1 MTFQKAPTATGA
13 AILTFAATSTA
24 NYTVQLTAASNLTF
38 KDLTLANTAVSGQ
51 TVGGIVEYGGNTCIE
66 SKNDMPD
73 MFENYM
79 DYSTEACQ
87 NIFTKQQVSMM
98 RKSITEYRVDLP
110 IKMDIITKLRIYDTV
125 VYNDILIYP
134 KSNINKVMVEVK
146 NEDVL
151 DQLEV
156 QFFTMLGQ
164 AITEP
169 IAIKKNETLVDTE
182 SWSTGAYVAR
192 LVRSSD
198 GKVIRKQKLFV
209 E

>member
-1 MTFQKAPTATGA
+1 
-13 AILTFAATSTA
+13 
-24 NYTVQLTAASNLTF
+24 
-38 KDLTLANTAVSGQ
+38 
-51 TVGGIVEYGGNTCIE
+51 
-66 SKNDMPD
+66 

-87 NIFTKQQVSMM
+87 NIFTRQQVFMM
-98 RKSITEYRVDLP
+98 RKSVTEYRMDLP
-110 IKMDIITKLRIYDTV
+110 IKTEIITKMRIFDTV

-134 KSNINKVMVEVK
+134 KSNIKKVMVEVK
-146 NEDVL
+146 NEDIL

-156 QFFTMLGQ
+156 QFYTMLGQ
-164 AITEP
+164 SISEL

-192 LVRSSD
+192 LVRTSD

>member
-1 MTFQKAPTATGA
+1 
-13 AILTFAATSTA
+13 
-24 NYTVQLTAASNLTF
+24 
-38 KDLTLANTAVSGQ
+38 
-51 TVGGIVEYGGNTCIE
+51 
-66 SKNDMPD
+66 
-73 MFENYM
+73 M

-87 NIFTKQQVSMM
+87 NIFTRQQVFMM
-98 RKSITEYRVDLP
+98 RKSVTEYRMDLP
-110 IKMDIITKLRIYDTV
+110 IKTEIITKMRIFDTV

-134 KSNINKVMVEVK
+134 KSNIKKVMVEVK
-146 NEDVL
+146 NEDIL

-164 AITEP
+164 SISEP

-192 LVRSSD
+192 LVRTSD

>member
-1 MTFQKAPTATGA
+1 LGLRHIWADDQNMGNKCTLDDYIDDTPLQGIGA
-13 AILTFAATSTA
+13 GFTCIL
-24 NYTVQLTAASNLTF
+24 
-38 KDLTLANTAVSGQ
+38 
-51 TVGGIVEYGGNTCIE
+51 GGNTCIE
-66 SKNDMPD
+66 AKNDMPD

-87 NIFTKQQVSMM
+87 NIFTKRQVSVM

-110 IKMDIITKLRIYDTV
+110 IKIDIITKLRIFDTV
-125 VYNDILIYP
+125 VYNEILIYP
-134 KSNINKVMVEVK
+134 KSNSKKVMVEVK

-151 DQLEV
+151 DQLEI

-169 IAIKKNETLVDTE
+169 IDIKKNETLVDTE

-192 LVRSSD
+192 LVRTSD

>member
-1 MTFQKAPTATGA
+1 
-13 AILTFAATSTA
+13 
-24 NYTVQLTAASNLTF
+24 
-38 KDLTLANTAVSGQ
+38 
-51 TVGGIVEYGGNTCIE
+51 
-66 SKNDMPD
+66 

-87 NIFTKQQVSMM
+87 NIFTKKQVSMM

-110 IKMDIITKLRIYDTV
+110 IKVDIVTKMRIFDTV
-125 VYNDILIYP
+125 VYNEILIYP
-134 KSNINKVMVEVK
+134 KSNSKKVLVEVK

-151 DQLEV
+151 DQLEIR
-156 QFFTMLGQ
+156 FFTMLGQ
-164 AITEP
+164 AMTEP

-182 SWSTGAYVAR
+182 SWPTGAYVAL
-192 LVRSSD
+192 LVRTSD

>member
-1 MTFQKAPTATGA
+1 
-13 AILTFAATSTA
+13 
-24 NYTVQLTAASNLTF
+24 
-38 KDLTLANTAVSGQ
+38 
-51 TVGGIVEYGGNTCIE
+51 
-66 SKNDMPD
+66 

-98 RKSITEYRVDLP
+98 RKSITEYRTDLP
-110 IKMDIITKLRIYDTV
+110 IKVDIVTKMRIFDTV
-125 VYNDILIYP
+125 VYNEILIYP
-134 KSNINKVMVEVK
+134 KSNIKKLMIEVK
-146 NEDVL
+146 NEDIL

-169 IAIKKNETLVDTE
+169 VAIKKNETLVDTE
-182 SWSTGAYVAR
+182 SWATGAYVAR
-192 LVRSSD
+192 LLRSSD
-198 GKVIRKQKLFV
+198 GKVIRQQKLFV

>member
-1 MTFQKAPTATGA
+1 M
-13 AILTFAATSTA
+13 
-24 NYTVQLTAASNLTF
+24 
-38 KDLTLANTAVSGQ
+38 
-51 TVGGIVEYGGNTCIE
+51 
-66 SKNDMPD
+66 
-73 MFENYM
+73 
-79 DYSTEACQ
+79 
-87 NIFTKQQVSMM
+87 
-98 RKSITEYRVDLP
+98 DLP
-110 IKMDIITKLRIYDTV
+110 IKVDIVTKMRIFDTI

-134 KSNINKVMVEVK
+134 KSNMKKVMVEVK

-151 DQLEV
+151 ELLDV

-192 LVRSSD
+192 LVRTSD